1 MKTILDATKLHLI
14 VKRLAAQIIEHFN
27 SSSEIII
34 IGIQP
39 RGVYLSALIFQEL
52 IKYNLDK
59 KVLHGQLDITF
70 YRDDNFNK
78 INLPNKTDILFSIE
92 NKKIVI
98 IDDVLFTGRTIRAS
112 LNALQDLG
120 RASTILLCVLIDRN
134 FNRELPIQPDFVGKR
149 IDTFL
154 NQKVVVN
161 WQEKNNTHEVIL
173 YEN

>member
-1 MKTILDATKLHLI
+1 MMCCLPD
-14 VKRLAAQIIEHFN
+14 E
-27 SSSEIII
+27 
-34 IGIQP
+34 
-39 RGVYLSALIFQEL
+39 
-52 IKYNLDK
+52 
-59 KVLHGQLDITF
+59 QLE
-70 YRDDNFNK
+70 R
-78 INLPNKTDILFSIE
+78 
-92 NKKIVI
+92 
-98 IDDVLFTGRTIRAS
+98 S